1 MSTEE
6 QFWSKVNRTGGCWE
20 WTGAKSRNGYPRLG
34 RSGYG
39 HRISWELANGAIP
52 PKGEIDHICHNRG
65 CVNPAHLR
73 LATRKQNMEN
83 HAGPKKNCKSGV
95 RGVHLHKQSGK
106 WRALVRHDGVIYRLG
121 LFSDLKEAE
130 RVVVA
135 KRNELHTFNNADR
148 NGEAA

>member
-6 QFWSKVNRTGGCWE
+6 QFWSKVVRSEGCWE
-20 WTGAKSRNGYPRLG
+20 WVGAKARNGYPRLG

-52 PKGEIDHICHNRG
+52 PNGEIDHICHNRG
-65 CVNPAHLR
+65 CVNPEHLR

-95 RGVHLHKQSGK
+95 RGVYLHPGTGK
-106 WRALVRHDGVIYRLG
+106 WRARVCDNRVVYDLG
-121 LFSDLKEAE
+121 LFADLAEAE
-130 RVVVA
+130 RAVVA
-135 KRNELHTFNNADR
+135 KRNDLHSFNDADR
-148 NGEAA
+148 VAPA